1 MLFEVKKS
9 QQTENQLLLH
19 FVWGLMEI
27 FIKIKM
33 GVKNVRSAP
42 V

>member
-1 MLFEVKKS
+1 MLFDVKKS
-9 QQTENQLLLH
+9 QQTENQLLLP
-19 FVWGLMEI
+19 FVLGLMEI
-27 FIKIKM
+27 FIQLKT

>member
-9 QQTENQLLLH
+9 QQTENQLLLR
-19 FVWGLMEI
+19 FVWQLMEI